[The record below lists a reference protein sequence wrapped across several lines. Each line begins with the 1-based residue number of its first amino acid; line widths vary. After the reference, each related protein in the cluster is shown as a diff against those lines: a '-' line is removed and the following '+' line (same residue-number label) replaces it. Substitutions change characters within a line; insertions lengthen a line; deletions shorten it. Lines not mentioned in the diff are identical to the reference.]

1 MPVNRTFKTSPR
13 PNGVRRFPTRFES
26 QFDNDLGIR
35 LIHIERTARPDVVAR
50 GRLLAA
56 SANYP
61 PPHVVNAIA
70 ELIAHHV
77 HI

>member
-1 MPVNRTFKTSPR
+1 MPVNRTFKTSSR
-13 PNGVRRFPTRFES
+13 PNVGRRFPTRFES
-26 QFDNDLGIR
+26 RLDDDLGIR
-35 LIHIERTARPDVVAR
+35 LLHIERTARADVVAR

-56 SANYP
+56 STNYP